1 MSLVLSSVNIIHI
14 IEHIVFNK
22 AIKQIMEYAKQD
34 GVVPEFK
41 FEESES

>member
-1 MSLVLSSVNIIHI
+1 M
-14 IEHIVFNK
+14 EEFNK
-22 AIKQIMEYAKQD
+22 TLKQIMEYAKKD